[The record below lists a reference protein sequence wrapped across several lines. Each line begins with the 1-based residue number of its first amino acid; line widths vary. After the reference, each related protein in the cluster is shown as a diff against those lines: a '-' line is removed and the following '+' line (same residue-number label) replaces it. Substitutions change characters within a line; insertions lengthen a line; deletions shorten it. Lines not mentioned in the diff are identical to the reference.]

1 MSVAASLVLSYCNYC
16 NWLFLLFKEPVNMK
30 YKLSYSFENGERVQT
45 DEMSITFATS
55 I

>member
-1 MSVAASLVLSYCNYC
+1 MSVAASLVLSCYC